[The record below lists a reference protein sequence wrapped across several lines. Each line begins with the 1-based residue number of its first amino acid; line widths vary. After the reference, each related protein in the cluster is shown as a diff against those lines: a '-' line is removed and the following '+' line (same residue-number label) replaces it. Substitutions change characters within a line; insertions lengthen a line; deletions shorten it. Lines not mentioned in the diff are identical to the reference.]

1 MQIGITRNQDTDYP
15 NLKTIDLFLE
25 VKIIN
30 PNIIIMEAVIEL
42 RKGYGNLSF
51 GQTPEQVL
59 GLMGTPDEVEQIGEE
74 MEMPTTVLHYDEQGV
89 ALFFETGEQ
98 EKLVCINVESKE
110 MTLFGEKIFGK
121 SKKEIETLL
130 KQNSI
135 SDIEHDNEEWGEERL
150 GSEDNSIDFYFSDDK
165 LESVTIGR

>member
-1 MQIGITRNQDTDYP
+1 M
-15 NLKTIDLFLE
+15 FLE
-25 VKIIN
+25 FKIIN
-30 PNIIIMEAVIEL
+30 PNIIIMEATIEL
-42 RKGYGNLSF
+42 KKGYGALLF

-74 MEMPTTVLHYDEQGV
+74 MEIPTTVLHYDEQGI
-89 ALFFETGEQ
+89 ALFFETGDQ

-150 GSEDNSIDFYFSDDK
+150 GSEDYSIDFYFSDDK